1 MPPEEN
7 ATPKDTRSLLLET
20 LAAQAGGGGGVN
32 VQELLLSQLGIAD
45 DDADPTMNL
54 IARYLAQSQ
63 TEQVE
68 SGTAPDEERE
78 EGDSDSPGELDKAR
92 AEERARSLQRLRQTM
107 EQMYKELEA
116 LRERNDNL
124 AAALGACYLCWGE
137 DLDCPVCR
145 GTGHPGSSMPDKSL
159 LVQLVAP
166 AVQQLRKQEG
176 LNRRTSRNI
185 EDPQE

>member
-7 ATPKDTRSLLLET
+7 SVPKDTRSLLLEA
-20 LAAQAGGGGGVN
+20 LAAQAGGGGGIN
-32 VQELLLSQLGIAD
+32 VQELLLSQLGITD
-45 DDADPTMNL
+45 DDADPAMNL

-68 SGTAPDEERE
+68 SGTSSDDEGE
-78 EGDSDSPGELDKAR
+78 EDSGSPSELDKAR

-107 EQMYKELEA
+107 EHMYKELEA

-166 AVQQLRKQEG
+166 VMQQLRKQEG

-185 EDPQE
+185 EDPQV